1 MDLDRNNSLAY
12 VEAMEASTD
21 QDKVRF
27 FMTLQPSQRESYLS
41 ELRAVTRSD
50 GISLKKRAT
59 LLNVQ
64 RKLER
69 AHREAQ
75 AAGR

>member
-1 MDLDRNNSLAY
+1 MDLDRNNALAY

-21 QDKVRF
+21 QDKMRF
-27 FMTLQPSQRESYLS
+27 FVTLQPSKRESYLS
-41 ELRAVTRSD
+41 ELKAVTRGD

-59 LLNVQ
+59 LLNVL
-64 RKLER
+64 RKLEW
-69 AHREAQ
+69 AHRSAQ

>member
-1 MDLDRNNSLAY
+1 MDLDKNNLLAF
-12 VEAMEASTD
+12 VDAIEASTD

-27 FMTLQPSQRESYLS
+27 FVTLQPSKRESYLS
-41 ELRAVTRSD
+41 ELRAVTRGD

-59 LLNVQ
+59 LLNVE